1 MSLVTRFNSDNMP
14 KPIAPYSIASII
26 DMGLFKMIV
35 TAGIIGI
42 NEKQEL
48 VSDSIADQ
56 TDQCLRYL
64 KSIVDENN
72 GTLDDVVK
80 VNIYVIDLSDFSIV
94 NEVYSKH
101 FKENFPARTC
111 IQVSRLPKDAK
122 IEIES
127 TIVVKTKK

>member
-1 MSLVTRFNSDNMP
+1 MSLVTRFNSVNMP
-14 KPIAPYSIASII
+14 KPIAPYSTASII

-64 KSIVDENN
+64 KTIVEENN
-72 GTLDDVVK
+72 GTLDDIVK
-80 VNIYVIDLSDFSIV
+80 VNIYVIDLADFSIV

-127 TIVVKTKK
+127 TIVVKNKL